1 MFQFECPMTD
11 NTLVKLGRLFG
22 VVALVSLLVAVGLP
36 SAVPAGAS
44 TERAEQPTEYIV
56 TYRSGVDARGQ
67 AQTLRANGHR
77 VSRVFTNAIDGVVV
91 ELTAREAATLQR
103 NGGVLAVE
111 PDAIV
116 TIAAEQID
124 PTWGLDRSDQRSR
137 SFDRRF
143 SYPDSAGSGVAVY
156 VIDTGVRPDHVD
168 VAGRVTSGYTVI
180 SDGNG
185 TNDCNGHGT
194 HVAGTAAGTV
204 WGMAKQASIVP
215 VRVLGCNGSGTTSGV
230 IAGMDW
236 VAGHANGAA
245 AVANLSLGG
254 GASTA
259 MDAAVASLHA
269 AGVTVVVAAGN
280 SNANACNYSPAR
292 APDAVTVGATT
303 SSDSRASYSN
313 FGRCLDLF
321 APGSSITSAYHTSAT
336 ATATLNGTSMAA
348 PHVAGAAALLLSQR
362 PALSPAEVA
371 TAIVADATGNV
382 VGLAG
387 SDSPNLLLY
396 SDPTNLTPPPPPGPT
411 PASITTTSLEAGTR
425 NVFYSTTLTAAG
437 GTGSHTW
444 SLASESSLP
453 AGLGLAANGTISGT
467 PTTAQ
472 TSAFTVRVTDANAL
486 SSTAQLSLTIAAP
499 VQVTTTTLAG
509 GTTGTAYSATLA
521 AAGGTGSYTWSLAS
535 GSLPAGLGLAT
546 NGTISGTPSTAQTST
561 FTVTATDAAGR
572 TATSGSLS
580 ITVAQST
587 IAAPAMFG
595 KSSPSNGATGR
606 SRTSLTLS
614 WQASTRAASYEVC
627 VSLTTSCDANST
639 GWFNTGTS
647 RSATVG
653 GMAAR
658 TTYYWQVRALNA
670 GGVTD
675 ANNATWWRFTTAR

>member
-1 MFQFECPMTD
+1 VGIFPD
-11 NTLVKLGRLFG
+11 AASVVRLVG
-22 VVALVSLLVAVGLP
+22 ALLV
-36 SAVPAGAS
+36 
-44 TERAEQPTEYIV
+44 EI
-56 TYRSGVDARGQ
+56 
-67 AQTLRANGHR
+67 N
-77 VSRVFTNAIDGVVV
+77 
-91 ELTAREAATLQR
+91 
-103 NGGVLAVE
+103 
-111 PDAIV
+111 
-116 TIAAEQID
+116 
-124 PTWGLDRSDQRSR
+124 DQM
-137 SFDRRF
+137 
-143 SYPDSAGSGVAVY
+143 
-156 VIDTGVRPDHVD
+156 I
-168 VAGRVTSGYTVI
+168 
-180 SDGNG
+180 
-185 TNDCNGHGT
+185 
-194 HVAGTAAGTV
+194 
-204 WGMAKQASIVP
+204 
-215 VRVLGCNGSGTTSGV
+215 
-230 IAGMDW
+230 
-236 VAGHANGAA
+236 
-245 AVANLSLGG
+245 
-254 GASTA
+254 
-259 MDAAVASLHA
+259 AAVASLHA

-292 APDAVTVGATT
+292 APDAITVGATT

-321 APGSSITSAYHTSAT
+321 APGSSITSAYHTSTT

-362 PALSPAEVA
+362 QALSTAEVA

-382 VGLAG
+382 VGSAG

-396 SDPTNLTPPPPPGPT
+396 SDPTNLTPPPPPGPM
-411 PASITTTSLEAGTR
+411 PASITTTSLDAGTLD
-425 NVFYSTTLTAAG
+425 VPYSTTLTAAG

-444 SLASESSLP
+444 SLAAGLLP
-453 AGLGLAANGTISGT
+453 AGLDLALDGTISGI
-467 PTTAQ
+467 PATAQ
-472 TSAFTVRVTDANAL
+472 TSTFTVRVTDDYAL

-499 VQVTTTTLAG
+499 VLVTTTTLAG

-521 AAGGTGSYTWSLAS
+521 AAGGTGSYTWSLTS
-535 GSLPAGLGLAT
+535 GSLPAGLDLAS
-546 NGTISGTPSTAQTST
+546 NGTISGTPSTAQTSP

-587 IAAPAMFG
+587 IAAPAAFG

-675 ANNATWWRFTTAR
+675 ANNATWWRFTTGR